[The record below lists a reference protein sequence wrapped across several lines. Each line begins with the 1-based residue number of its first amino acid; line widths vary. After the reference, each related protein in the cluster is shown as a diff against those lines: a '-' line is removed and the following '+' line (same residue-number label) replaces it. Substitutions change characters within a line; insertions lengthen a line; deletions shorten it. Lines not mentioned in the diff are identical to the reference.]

1 MSKYVDYDNLDIY
14 DKEILG
20 EESLEDKI
28 EDLRNRKIG
37 YKYIVKTIISGGIVE
52 CEIYPVYQR
61 RKDIPRSPKKYR
73 SKKSQENLNDKN
85 AIKEYIRL
93 VNTNFSK
100 DDLFMTLSYED
111 KYLPTFKQAKRDITN
126 YIRRIKRYRDKKGLP
141 KLKYVYVIEWVDEEE
156 QHKSK
161 KVRVHH
167 HIIMSKMDRDVAEDK
182 WGLGRVQ
189 AKRLQP
195 DQFGLEGIARY
206 MLKQNKPKG
215 DRRWTPSRNLKK
227 PTIYKSVS
235 KLSKRKAERMAMSP
249 DDMPDLYESLYKGKY
264 RYLDHKSFYSDI
276 TGGFYLYC
284 RMRKRE

>member
-1 MSKYVDYDNLDIY
+1 MSKYVDYNNLEIY

-20 EESLEDKI
+20 EETLEDKI
-28 EDLRNRKIG
+28 EDLRNRKAR

-52 CEIYPVYQR
+52 CEIYPVYER
-61 RKDIPRSPKKYR
+61 RRDIPRRQKKFE
-73 SKKSQENLNDKN
+73 SKKSQQNLNDKN
-85 AIKEYIRL
+85 AIKKFVRL

-100 DDLFMTLSYED
+100 NDLVITLSYEN
-111 KYLPTFKQAKRDITN
+111 KYLPTYKQAKRDITN
-126 YIRRIKRYRDKKGLP
+126 YIRRIKRHREKHGLE

-167 HIIMSKMDRDVAEDK
+167 HIIINKMDRDVAEEK
-182 WGLGRVQ
+182 WGKGRVQ

-206 MLKQNKPKG
+206 MLKQPKG
-215 DRRWTPSRNLKK
+215 DKRWSASRNLKK

-235 KLSKRKAERMAMSP
+235 RLSKRKAERMAMSP
-249 DDMPDLYESLYKGKY
+249 DDMPELYEKLYKDKY

-276 TGGFYLYC
+276 TEGFYLYS